1 MFACYCDDEILI
13 LRFCYTYVYGY
24 VFSLFVDDGFSWR
37 STITVVTVT
46 FSFLFDD
53 DAFLI
58 AVEFLFM
65 VI

>member
-1 MFACYCDDEILI
+1 MTTNFIFAF
-13 LRFCYTYVYGY
+13 FCYTYVYGY